1 MYDVII
7 IGSGPAGLTAAIYTG
22 RAKLKT
28 LILEANVLGGNT
40 AIIDQ
45 IDNYPGFPFGVSGTE
60 LIDLF
65 YRQAERFGVE
75 LRTEEVTTIQAIPGG
90 HKVVTNAGEYMTRS
104 VIVAMGAKRRQLQ
117 VAGEQEFLGRGVS
130 YCATCD
136 GAFFSTVPVAVVGGG
151 DSAVK
156 EALFLS
162 DIASRVY
169 LIHRREEFRANR
181 TAVDKLLAKDNI
193 ELKLN
198 KIIIGIEGDALMQR
212 LRLKDVLTGEEEILE
227 TEGLFVS
234 IGLVS
239 AADFLSSLLDTD
251 DGGYIITDEKMCTLV
266 PGIFAA
272 GDIRAKHARQIS
284 TAVGDG
290 AMAGITVTEYLKE

>member
-7 IGSGPAGLTAAIYTG
+7 IGSGRAGLTAAIYTG

-90 HKVVTNAGEYMTRS
+90 HKVVTDAGEYMTRS

-156 EALFLS
+156 KLCFYPILLPGLS
-162 DIASRVY
+162 DSP
-169 LIHRREEFRANR
+169 
-181 TAVDKLLAKDNI
+181 
-193 ELKLN
+193 
-198 KIIIGIEGDALMQR
+198 
-212 LRLKDVLTGEEEILE
+212 
-227 TEGLFVS
+227 S
-234 IGLVS
+234 
-239 AADFLSSLLDTD
+239 
-251 DGGYIITDEKMCTLV
+251 
-266 PGIFAA
+266 
-272 GDIRAKHARQIS
+272 
-284 TAVGDG
+284 
-290 AMAGITVTEYLKE
+290 